1 MYINKVVG
9 TIMKLTTSD
18 LIQILGIIVAL
29 FTGIISIIIS
39 IITLCQNSKI
49 IKQSNM
55 AHIEIFPYKIYGD
68 NIPRIK
74 IQNFGK
80 TAGNIISVKTIP
92 EMPVNEMIINPFD
105 FFKEL
110 TLAPNQSFITIFIK
124 NDGSSDVPINE
135 FDIIISYKTLGKIV
149 EATYHINYKFLDIAF
164 ETKTSSKDETS
175 ALDKIN
181 QSLQG
186 LQQI

>member
-68 NIPRIK
+68 NRI
-74 IQNFGK
+74 
-80 TAGNIISVKTIP
+80 
-92 EMPVNEMIINPFD
+92 
-105 FFKEL
+105 
-110 TLAPNQSFITIFIK
+110 LAKQPAILL
-124 NDGSSDVPINE
+124 V
-135 FDIIISYKTLGKIV
+135 
-149 EATYHINYKFLDIAF
+149 
-164 ETKTSSKDETS
+164 
-175 ALDKIN
+175 
-181 QSLQG
+181 
-186 LQQI
+186 